1 MRYREAAR
9 KLASLGCYEVP
20 RHGGGSHRKWH
31 TSPQAQKD
39 ATLPDWGSR
48 DLKIG
53 TLRAAIRQL
62 GIDWSE
68 FQAS

>member
-9 KLASLGCYEVP
+9 KLAKLGCYEVS
-20 RHGGGSHRKWH
+20 RHGDGSHRKWH
-31 TSPQAQKD
+31 TPQAQKD
-39 ATLPDWGSR
+39 ATFPGRGSR

-53 TLRAAIRQL
+53 TLRSAIRQL
-62 GIDWSE
+62 GIDWSK